1 MRRARLSGG
10 QGQTVSG
17 KRYII
22 IGDGAAGTT
31 AAQALRQAD
40 ASATIA
46 ILSDDPAAAYYRAA
60 LTNFLLGELR
70 EEQVWAVPPSF
81 YDEFAIHR
89 ALVRVAKVETDRKLL
104 WLAQGGRPI
113 PYDALLVASG
123 ARARPP
129 AFDGHLLPGVMV
141 MRTLSDVHRVFDLI
155 KLKGLRS
162 AVICGGG
169 PLALEW
175 AHGLTHRGIK
185 VMMVVR
191 DRKFLPTAIDNVS
204 SDLLLARLRQGGV
217 EVRMGDEVVQAVP
230 GPQGRVGGVILK
242 SGERV
247 GCELVG
253 VAFGVICNSEFL
265 QGSPIALAKNG
276 GILVND
282 QMQTNVPGVYAAGDV
297 AAHNGNLL
305 QLWEP
310 ARHQARVAAA
320 NIMGRPEKWVP
331 GVHYMATRLY
341 DLDVA
346 SIGDVAVTPQGAEE
360 IVDFPQRTGQISY
373 KKVCIKDNRVV
384 GALLFGERAAR
395 VRRHGRAMKRL
406 IDSKTDISS
415 IKTDLLDPT
424 FDVAAWINTNEITEK
439 PKLGK
444 PNTMASAAAGVAKM
458 KGTHAINLADLPPL
472 PVGGK
477 IERKGANG
485 APVGSDQTVQD
496 NPKDAPGAA
505 TAAAAAALA
514 AADSKLKGTSA
525 FAAFDAQIAPPK
537 VRLEAP
543 FGWIEVTSSSIIGR
557 DPQAPVP
564 LNDPGVSWT
573 HAEIIISGQFVYV
586 RDLGSATGT
595 WVNGAPV
602 TAPKRLKDGERVK
615 VGSTELLVRIERST
629 PIAETGPS
637 AAKAAA
643 VQASGDVK
651 PHLDVKTGR
660 SLGLSFELVA
670 SPEIIGRDASCNIRL
685 DDEWIDAR
693 HAWLRKGLNGWELA
707 DAESKGI
714 TKKNGQVLQP
724 NVWVPLAP
732 GDLVEVGEVQM
743 SFTMKQ
749 SAVLG
754 DLYAPASVAYP
765 APAPTAQ
772 PQPSPMGQS
781 GMGHPHPSAQP
792 VHPSMNPLN
801 RSGGVAPSSSPQSGR
816 ARISVRQGPGQGSF
830 AELGDVTVIG
840 AQAGQATLVLAD
852 PYVGPRHVEITR
864 MADGFYARD
873 LGWQTGTACRGQRLG
888 PQPFKLA
895 HGDVLSIGPAVHLV
909 FEAAQ

>member
-1 MRRARLSGG
+1 MP
-10 QGQTVSG
+10 G

-31 AAQALRQAD
+31 AAQTLRQSD
-40 ASATIA
+40 PTATIA
-46 ILSDDPAAAYYRAA
+46 ILSDDPNAAYYRAA

-81 YDEFAIHR
+81 YDELSIQR
-89 ALVRVAKVETDRKLL
+89 ALVRVAKVETDKKLL

-113 PYDALLVASG
+113 QYDALVLACG

-129 AFDGHLLPGVMV
+129 AFDGAMLPGVMV

-191 DRKFLPTAIDNVS
+191 DRKFLPGAIDNVS
-204 SDLLLARLRQGGV
+204 SDLLLARLRAGGV

-230 GPQGRVGGVILK
+230 GPQGRVAGAILR

-265 QGSPIALAKNG
+265 QGSPVALAKNG
-276 GILVND
+276 GILVDD
-282 QMQTNVPGVYAAGDV
+282 QMKTNVPDIYAAGDV
-297 AAHNGNLL
+297 AAHNGSLL

-320 NIMGRPEKWVP
+320 NILGRPEKYSP
-331 GVHYMATRLY
+331 GVHYLATRLY

-346 SIGDVAVTPQGAEE
+346 SIGEVAVTPQGAEE
-360 IVDFPQRTGQISY
+360 LVDFPQRTGQLSY
-373 KKVCIKDNRVV
+373 KKVCLRDNRVI
-384 GALLFGERAAR
+384 GALLFGERAAH

-406 IDSKTDISS
+406 IDKKIDVSS
-415 IKTDLLDPT
+415 IKGDLLDPA
-424 FDVAAWINTNEITEK
+424 FDVSAWLNTNDITEK
-439 PKLGK
+439 PQGVKLS
-444 PNTMASAAAGVAKM
+444 TMASVAAAPGIAKM

-477 IERKGANG
+477 LERKGAEG
-485 APVGSDQTVQD
+485 AADPAGGGATIQD
-496 NPKDAPGAA
+496 PPRAADVPGAA

-525 FAAFDAQIAPPK
+525 FAAFDAMIAPPK

-602 TAPKRLKDGERVK
+602 TAPKRLKDGEKVK
-615 VGSTELLVRIERST
+615 VGSTELLVRIQRST
-629 PIAETGPS
+629 PHSEAAPTHAPS
-637 AAKAAA
+637 

-651 PHLDVKTGR
+651 PHLDVKNGR
-660 SLGLSFELVA
+660 SLGLSFELVH
-670 SPEIIGRDASCNIRL
+670 SPEIIGRDASCTIRL

-693 HAWLRKGLNGWELA
+693 HAWLRKGPAGWELA
-707 DAESKGI
+707 DAESKGV

-732 GDLVEVGEVQM
+732 GDTVEVGEVQM

-749 SAVLG
+749 SAVLAG
-754 DLYAPASVAYP
+754 LYGPASVAYP
-765 APAPTAQ
+765 APTAQ
-772 PQPSPMGQS
+772 PQQ
-781 GMGHPHPSAQP
+781 
-792 VHPSMNPLN
+792 PSMNPMN
-801 RSGGVAPSSSPQSGR
+801 QSGMNHSPSQPSPQSGR
-816 ARISVRQGPGQGSF
+816 ARLSIRQGPGQGSF
-830 AELGDVTVIG
+830 AELGEVTVIG
-840 AQAGQATLVLAD
+840 AQAGQATLVLPD
-852 PYVGPRHVEITR
+852 PYVGPRHVEIMR

-873 LGWQTGTACRGQRLG
+873 LGWQTGTMCRGQRLG

-895 HGDVLSIGPAVHLV
+895 HGDVIMIGPSVHLA
-909 FEAAQ
+909 FEAQHA

>member
-1 MRRARLSGG
+1 M
-10 QGQTVSG
+10 SG

-31 AAQALRQAD
+31 AAQTLRQAD

-46 ILSDDPAAAYYRAA
+46 ILSDDPHAAYYRAA

-81 YDEFAIHR
+81 YDEFQVHR
-89 ALVRVAKVETDRKLL
+89 ALVRVAKVETERKLL

-113 PYDALLVASG
+113 PYDALVVAAG

-129 AFDGHLLPGVMV
+129 SFDGALLPGVMV

-191 DRKFLPTAIDNVS
+191 DRKFMPTAIDNVS

-230 GPQGRVGGVILK
+230 GPQGRVGGVVLK

-247 GCELVG
+247 ACELVG
-253 VAFGVICNSEFL
+253 VAFGVVCNSEFL

-276 GILVND
+276 GIVVD
-282 QMQTNVPGVYAAGDV
+282 ERMKTNVPDVYAAGDV
-297 AAHNGNLL
+297 AAFQGSLL

-310 ARHQARVAAA
+310 ARHQARIAAA
-320 NIMGRPEKWVP
+320 NILGRQERYAP

-360 IVDFPQRTGQISY
+360 VVDFPQRTGQISY

-395 VRRHGRAMKRL
+395 VRRHGRALKKL
-406 IDSKTDISS
+406 VDKKIDVSS
-415 IKTDLLDPT
+415 IKADLLDPA
-424 FDVAAWINTNEITEK
+424 FDLGAWINANEITEK
-439 PKLGK
+439 PQGAKLS
-444 PNTMASAAAGVAKM
+444 TMASAAAGVAKM

-472 PVGGK
+472 PIGGK
-477 IERKGANG
+477 FERKPANG
-485 APVGSDQTVQD
+485 AAVGAGPTIEDP
-496 NPKDAPGAA
+496 PKDAPGAA

-602 TAPKRLKDGERVK
+602 TAPKRLKDGEKVK
-615 VGSTELLVRIERST
+615 VGSTELLVRIQTSA
-629 PIAETGPS
+629 PHGDTGPS
-637 AAKAAA
+637 AAKGHA

-651 PHLDVKTGR
+651 PHLDVRTGR
-660 SLGLSFELVA
+660 SLGLSFELVH
-670 SPEIIGRDASCNIRL
+670 SPEIIGRDPSCTIRL

-693 HAWLRKGLNGWELA
+693 HAWLRKGPSSWEVA
-707 DAESKGI
+707 DAESKGV
-714 TKKNGQVLQP
+714 TKRNGQVLQP

-732 GDLVEVGEVQM
+732 GDLIEVGEVQM
-743 SFTMKQ
+743 SFTMRQ

-754 DLYAPASVAYP
+754 DLYGPASVHYSA
-765 APAPTAQ
+765 
-772 PQPSPMGQS
+772 SPMNQSGTSQPNPMNQS
-781 GMGHPHPSAQP
+781 GMNHPHPA
-792 VHPSMNPLN
+792 
-801 RSGGVAPSSSPQSGR
+801 SSPHGVRGR
-816 ARISVRQGPGQGSF
+816 LSIRQGPGQGSF

-840 AQAGQATLVLAD
+840 AQAGQATLVLPD
-852 PYVGPRHVEITR
+852 PYVGPRHLEITR

-888 PQPFKLA
+888 PQPLKLA
-895 HGDVLSIGPAVHLV
+895 HGDVLVIGPGVHLV
-909 FEAAQ
+909 FEATA